1 MIDEKKTLILRFS
14 SLGDVVMTI
23 PVLRCLEKKYPNE
36 KFIFVTRKKFTPF
49 FGEFKNITFFEADFK
64 KRHKGV
70 FGLIRLFRDL
80 KKTNPNKIAD
90 LHNVLRTRLLKFLF
104 QLSFHVV
111 VSVDKKRSERKAL
124 TRKKN
129 KIFKPLTSV
138 YFNYQ
143 EVFNKLGFDIDLTT
157 DHYFPPSK
165 KVNLNTEKIELTNRK
180 LIGVAPFA
188 RYSTKMY
195 PLDLMQKVVG
205 FLDQKHTV
213 FLFGFG
219 KFEMDIIEKWSK
231 AFKNVYSSSSL
242 GGFENEIALISNLD
256 LMISM
261 DSANGHIASIYN
273 VPVITVWGLTHP
285 YTGFST
291 FCSRPENQLCVDR
304 GKYPMVPNSIYGNKD
319 LDGYE
324 DAMRSI
330 SYNEVL
336 TRAEEIL
343 TY

>member
-1 MIDEKKTLILRFS
+1 
-14 SLGDVVMTI
+14 
-23 PVLRCLEKKYPNE
+23 
-36 KFIFVTRKKFTPF
+36 
-49 FGEFKNITFFEADFK
+49 
-64 KRHKGV
+64 
-70 FGLIRLFRDL
+70 
-80 KKTNPNKIAD
+80 
-90 LHNVLRTRLLKFLF
+90 
-104 QLSFHVV
+104 
-111 VSVDKKRSERKAL
+111 
-124 TRKKN
+124 
-129 KIFKPLTSV
+129 
-138 YFNYQ
+138 
-143 EVFNKLGFDIDLTT
+143 
-157 DHYFPPSK
+157 
-165 KVNLNTEKIELTNRK
+165 
-180 LIGVAPFA
+180 
-188 RYSTKMY
+188 
-195 PLDLMQKVVG
+195 
-205 FLDQKHTV
+205 
-213 FLFGFG
+213 
-219 KFEMDIIEKWSK
+219 MDIIEKWSK

-273 VPVITVWGLTHP
+273 IPVITVWGLTHP

-336 TRAEEIL
+336 TRAEAIL